1 MGRAANG
8 IGSLMNK
15 DRLRTSDV
23 FKPLYQPM
31 RYKGA
36 WGGRGSGKSHFFA
49 SLAVEEHNN
58 NPGRH
63 TVCIREI
70 QQSLKESAKRTIE
83 RQMALHGLTEA
94 DGFRSYSD
102 RIATPGD
109 GQIIFLGMQD
119 HTAES
124 LKSLEGY
131 HCAWV
136 EQAEMLSQKSLD
148 ILRPTIREPNSELW
162 FSWNPRRRVDPVDVF
177 FRQGEMPA
185 NAVCVMANWRDNLWW
200 NKTLEAERL
209 ECLNNQPEQYD
220 HIWEGDY
227 QKIIAGAYYAQ
238 SLTMAKG
245 SGRISKCYAD
255 PLLPLKAFWDIG
267 GTGARADHTVIWI
280 AQFVG
285 REIRVLDYY
294 EAQSQ
299 PLATHVQWLRKQGYE
314 HALMVLPHDG
324 AAHDKVHSVS
334 YETEL
339 QRAQFETQIIP
350 NQGRAAAAQRIEATR
365 RLFPRIW
372 FHQPT
377 TQDGIDALGSYHA
390 KRDENRLIDL
400 GPEHDWASHAADAFG
415 MMCVMYEEPQ
425 ASGRSRPYRRDSS
438 GKSWLSM

>member
-1 MGRAANG
+1 MVMDATNPKF
-8 IGSLMNK
+8 SFP
-15 DRLRTSDV
+15 DV
-23 FKPLYQPM
+23 FRPLAEPM

-49 SLAVEEHNN
+49 GLMVKEHAATR
-58 NPGRH
+58 GLH
-63 TVCIREI
+63 SVCIREI

-83 RQMALHGLTEA
+83 RQMSAHGLTEA

-102 RIATPGD
+102 RIATPG
-109 GQIIFLGMQD
+109 GGLIIFMGMQD

-131 HCAWV
+131 NYAWV

-148 ILRPTIREPNSELW
+148 ILRPTIRAENSEMW
-162 FSWNPRRRVDPVDVF
+162 FSWNPRRRVDPVDQF

-185 NAVCVMANWRDNLWW
+185 NAVCVMANWRDNPWF
-200 NKTLEAERL
+200 NKTMDAERI
-209 ECLNNQPEQYD
+209 ECLNSQPEQYD

-227 QKIIAGAYYAQ
+227 QKIASGAYYAQ
-238 SLTMAKG
+238 ALTMAKG
-245 SGRISKCYAD
+245 SGRISRCYAD

-267 GTGARADHTVIWI
+267 GAGARADHTVIWI

-294 EAQSQ
+294 EAQGQ
-299 PLATHVQWLRKQGYE
+299 DLGTHIQWLRKNDN
-314 HALMVLPHDG
+314 ALMVLPHDG
-324 AAHDKVHSVS
+324 AAHDKVHAVS

-339 QRAQFETQIIP
+339 QRAGFETQVIP

-365 RLFPRIW
+365 RLMPRIW
-372 FHQPT
+372 FHQAT
-377 TQDGIDALGSYHA
+377 TQDGIEALGAYHA
-390 KRDENRLIDL
+390 RRDDQRLIDL

-425 ASGRSRPYRRDSS
+425 TTRSSRPYHNRNRR
-438 GKSWLSM
+438 GSWLSL

>member
-1 MGRAANG
+1 
-8 IGSLMNK
+8 MNNK
-15 DRLRTSDV
+15 LRSADV

-49 SLAVEEHNN
+49 SLVVEEHYNTR
-58 NPGRH
+58 GTR
-63 TVCIREI
+63 TVCIREY
-70 QQSLKESAKRTIE
+70 QKSLNQSAKRTIE
-83 RQMALHGLTEA
+83 TQISLHRLGEA

-102 RIATPGD
+102 RIITPGD
-109 GQIIFLGMQD
+109 GLIIFLGMQD

-131 HCAWV
+131 SRAWV

-148 ILRPTIREPNSELW
+148 ILRPTIRAENSELW
-162 FSWNPRRRVDPVDVF
+162 FSWNPRRRTDPVDVF
-177 FRQGEMPA
+177 FRQGDMPA
-185 NAVCVMANWRDNLWW
+185 NAVCVMANWRENPWW

-209 ECLNNQPEQYD
+209 ECLNNQPEYYD

-227 QKIIAGAYYAQ
+227 EKIVSGAYYAQ
-238 SLTMAKG
+238 SLTAAKG

-294 EAQSQ
+294 EAQGQ
-299 PLATHVQWLRKQGYE
+299 DLGTHVQWLRKNGYQD
-314 HALMVLPHDG
+314 ALMVLPHDG
-324 AAHDKVHSVS
+324 AAHDKVFAVS
-334 YETEL
+334 YETAL
-339 QRAQFETQIIP
+339 RSAGFETQVVP
-350 NQGRAAAAQRIEATR
+350 NQGRAAASTRIEATR

-377 TQDGIDALGSYHA
+377 TQGGIDALGAYHA
-390 KRDENRLIDL
+390 KRDEQRLIDL

-415 MMCVMYEEPQ
+415 MMCVVHEEPK
-425 ASGRSRPYRRDSS
+425 SRSDRPYQHRFHK
-438 GKSWLSM
+438 GSWMSL